1 MATPIPLR
9 IGTRGSP
16 LALIQARNVQARLAA
31 AHPHIAAEGA
41 IAIQTIVTS
50 GDTVQDRTLVD
61 IGGKGLFT
69 KEIDAALLEGRVA
82 LAVHSLKDLP
92 TVLPDGIALVCVP
105 EREDPRDALISS
117 VGDTIAALPKG
128 AVVGSASLRRAA
140 QLLHR
145 RPDLKLV
152 PLRGNVG
159 TRIAKLDRGEVQ
171 ATLLAM
177 AGLRRLGATE
187 RAHPIAPEEI
197 LPAVGQGALAIT
209 CRTDDRATRDLLAPL
224 DDKGA
229 HTAILAERAFLAE
242 LDGSCRT
249 PIAAL
254 AELKGDR
261 LTLRGLVATP
271 DGKELLE
278 TRREGPRSDA
288 EAMGKDAG
296 AELLKRCGP
305 AFFAFKG

>member
-1 MATPIPLR
+1 MATIPQLR

-16 LALIQARNVQARLAA
+16 LALVQARGIQARLQA
-31 AHPHIAAEGA
+31 AHAALAEGA
-41 IAIQTIVTS
+41 IAIETIVTS

-69 KEIDAALLEGRVA
+69 KEIDAALLDGRIA

-92 TVLPDGIALVCVP
+92 TVLPDGIDLVCVP
-105 EREDPRDALISS
+105 EREDPRDALISG
-117 VGDTIAALPKG
+117 VGTSIAALPQG
-128 AVVGSASLRRAA
+128 AVVGTASLRRAE

-145 RPDLKLV
+145 RPDLKTV

-177 AGLRRLGATE
+177 AGLRRLGATD

-209 CRTDDRATRDLLAPL
+209 CRSNDRSTRDLLAPL
-224 DDKGA
+224 DDKDA
-229 HTAILAERAFLAE
+229 HTAILAERAFLKV

-254 AELKGDR
+254 AEVNGDR
-261 LTLRGLVATP
+261 LRFRGLVATP

-278 TRREGPRSDA
+278 TARDGHRGDA
-288 EAMGKDAG
+288 AKMGEDAG
-296 AELLKRCGP
+296 VELLKRCGP
-305 AFFAFKG
+305 AFFSFKG

>member
-1 MATPIPLR
+1 MADMNPLR

-16 LALIQARNVQARLAA
+16 LALVQARNVQARLAA
-31 AHPHIAAEGA
+31 AHPGLADA
-41 IAIQTIVTS
+41 IAIEAIVTS

-69 KEIDAALLEGRVA
+69 KEIDAALLDGRVA

-117 VGDTIAALPKG
+117 VGDTIASLPKG
-128 AVVGSASLRRAA
+128 AVVGTASLRRAA

-145 RPDLKLV
+145 RPDLKTV

-187 RAHPIAPEEI
+187 RAHPLSTDEI

-209 CRTDDRATRDLLAPL
+209 CRSDDKATRDLLAPL
-224 DDKGA
+224 DHADA

-254 AELKGDR
+254 AEVNGDR
-261 LTLRGLVATP
+261 LTLRGLIATP

-278 TRREGPRSDA
+278 TQRDGHRNDA
-288 EAMGKDAG
+288 ARMGKDAG

>member
-1 MATPIPLR
+1 MALKLPVR

-16 LALIQARNVQARLAA
+16 LALAQARGVEARLAA
-31 AHPHIAAEGA
+31 AHSPLLDVGSTA
-41 IAIQTIVTS
+41 IEAIVTT

-69 KEIDAALLEGRVA
+69 KEIDAALLDGRIA

-92 TVLPDGIALVCVP
+92 TVLPEGIVLACVS
-105 EREDPRDALISS
+105 EREDPRDALIGAPS
-117 VGDTIAALPKG
+117 IAALPQG
-128 AVVGSASLRRAA
+128 AVVGTASLRRAA

-145 RPDLKLV
+145 RPDLNVV

-171 ATLLAM
+171 ATVLAL
-177 AGLRRLGATE
+177 AGLRRLRRTE
-187 RAHPIAPEEI
+187 RAVPIAPEEI

-209 CRTDDRATRDLLAPL
+209 CRSEDADTRTLLAL
-224 DDKGA
+224 IDNADA
-229 HTAILAERAFLAE
+229 HTAILAERAFLAT

-254 AELKGDR
+254 AEIVGDG
-261 LTLRGLVATP
+261 LVLRGLVATP
-271 DGKELLE
+271 DGRELLE
-278 TRREGPRSDA
+278 TRREGHRSDA
-288 EAMGKDAG
+288 EALGRDAG
-296 AELLKRCGP
+296 TELLRRCGP
-305 AFFAFKG
+305 AFFALKA

>member
-1 MATPIPLR
+1 MATTPILR

-16 LALIQARNVQARLAA
+16 LALVQARGVQARLAA
-31 AHPHIAAEGA
+31 AHPGLAADA
-41 IAIQTIVTS
+41 IAIETIVTS

-69 KEIDAALLEGRVA
+69 KEIDTALLDGRVA

-92 TVLPDGIALVCVP
+92 TVLPEGIDLVCVP
-105 EREDPRDALISS
+105 EREDPRDALIGS
-117 VGDTIAALPKG
+117 VGTSIAALPQG
-128 AVVGSASLRRAA
+128 AVVGTASLRRAA

-145 RPDLKLV
+145 RPDLKTV

-177 AGLRRLGATE
+177 AGLRRLGATD
-187 RAHPIAPEEI
+187 RAHPLAPEEI

-209 CRTDDRATRDLLAPL
+209 CRSDDKATRDLLASL
-224 DDKGA
+224 DDKNA
-229 HTAILAERAFLAE
+229 HTAILAERAFLAV

-254 AELKGDR
+254 AEVRGDR

-271 DGKELLE
+271 DGRELLE
-278 TRREGPRSDA
+278 TAREGHRTDA
-288 EAMGKDAG
+288 ARMGQDAG
-296 AELLKRCGP
+296 AELLRRCGP
-305 AFFAFKG
+305 AFFSFKS

>member
-1 MATPIPLR
+1 MANPLPLR

-16 LALIQARNVQARLAA
+16 LALVQARGVQARLAA
-31 AHPHIAAEGA
+31 AHPALAGNGA
-41 IAIQTIVTS
+41 IAIETFVTS

-69 KEIDAALLEGRVA
+69 KEIDAALLDGRVA

-117 VGDTIAALPKG
+117 VGASIAALPQG
-128 AVVGSASLRRAA
+128 VVVGTASLRRAA

-145 RPDLKLV
+145 RPDLKIV
-152 PLRGNVG
+152 PFRGNVG

-187 RAHPIAPEEI
+187 RAHPIAAKDI

-209 CRTDDRATRDLLAPL
+209 CRSDDRVTRDLLAPL
-224 DDKGA
+224 DDKTA

-254 AELKGDR
+254 AELRGGQ
-261 LTLRGLVATP
+261 LTLRGLIATP

-278 TRREGPRSDA
+278 TVREGPAGDA
-288 EAMGKDAG
+288 ARMGQDAG
-296 AELLKRCGP
+296 AELLKRCSP